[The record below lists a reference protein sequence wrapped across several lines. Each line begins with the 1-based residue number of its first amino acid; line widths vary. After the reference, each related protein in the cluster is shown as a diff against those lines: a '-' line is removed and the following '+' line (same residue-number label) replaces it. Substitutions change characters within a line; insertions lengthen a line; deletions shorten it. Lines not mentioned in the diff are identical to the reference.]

1 MKAMCHMAMVR
12 QGPAEPA
19 LGRLRRPGLWKGH
32 HERVAVML
40 AEHVSGG
47 LAESLLRPCF
57 PLKGV
62 CARCM
67 LKAVRDPDTSVPVLG
82 KDGLRVQGGPW
93 RRKGRSEECGW
104 GWEAG
109 REGPICCSPV
119 KGSPA
124 VSHTW
129 GKGVRRAPG
138 RWASQ

>member
-40 AEHVSGG
+40 AEHVSRG

-93 RRKGRSEECGW
+93 RGRG
-104 GWEAG
+104 EARSAAGGGGQEG
-109 REGPICCSPV
+109 RGPS
-119 KGSPA
+119 A
-124 VSHTW
+124 VSL
-129 GKGVRRAPG
+129 
-138 RWASQ
+138 